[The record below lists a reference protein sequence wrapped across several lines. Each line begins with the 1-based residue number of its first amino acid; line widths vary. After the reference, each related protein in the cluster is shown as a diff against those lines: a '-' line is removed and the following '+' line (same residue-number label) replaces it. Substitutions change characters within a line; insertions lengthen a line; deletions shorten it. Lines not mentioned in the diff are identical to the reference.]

1 MSTITNNVSNAAS
14 TASAASAT
22 TSSNA
27 NTSTSVTDASDRF
40 LKLLVTQMQNQD
52 PLNPMDNAQVT
63 SQMAQINTVTGIEK
77 LNTTMGNMST
87 NFTQMQMLQGVSLVG
102 HGVLLEGS
110 KLAADSDGNAVGAY
124 ELSGAASKVSIEIK
138 SAAGKV
144 IDTIQKDTQASGQHD
159 FTWTPPE
166 GTDLKG
172 MTFNVK
178 ATSGSTAIGS
188 TNLMTDM
195 VDAVRTD
202 ATGLTVHLRN
212 NGETAY
218 SKVKA
223 LS

>member
-1 MSTITNNVSNAAS
+1 MTTVTN
-14 TASAASAT
+14 TATSAATSAT
-22 TSSNA
+22 SATA
-27 NTSTSVTDASDRF
+27 NTNKSTSVTDASDRF

-77 LNTTMGNMST
+77 LNTTMGTMST

-102 HGVLLEGS
+102 HGVLLEGNQ
-110 KLAADSDGNAVGAY
+110 LAADADGNAVGAY
-124 ELSGAASKVSIEIK
+124 ELSGSAGKVAIEIK

-144 IDTIQKDTQASGQHD
+144 IDTVQAGAQSSGQHG
-159 FTWTPPE
+159 FSWTPPE
-166 GTDLKG
+166 GSDLTG

-178 ATSGSTAIGS
+178 ATAGSTAIGS
-188 TNLMTDM
+188 TNLMSDV

-202 ATGLTVHLRN
+202 ASGLTVHLRN
-212 NGETAY
+212 NGETPY
-218 SKVKA
+218 SKVKT

>member
-1 MSTITNNVSNAAS
+1 MSTITNAVSTTS
-14 TASAASAT
+14 GASAT
-22 TSSNA
+22 TSTNA
-27 NTSTSVTDASDRF
+27 NTSTSTTDASDRF

-77 LNTTMGNMST
+77 LNTTMGTMST

-102 HGVLLEGS
+102 HGVLLEGNQ
-110 KLAADSDGNAVGAY
+110 LAADSSGNAVGAY
-124 ELSGAASKVSIEIK
+124 ELSGSASKVAIEIK
-138 SAAGKV
+138 SASGKV
-144 IDTIQKDTQASGQHD
+144 IDTVQAGTQASGQHG
-159 FTWTPPE
+159 FSWTPPE
-166 GTDLKG
+166 GTDLTG

-178 ATSGSTAIGS
+178 ATSGATAIGS
-188 TNLMTDM
+188 TNLMNDM

>member
-14 TASAASAT
+14 TASASS
-22 TSSNA
+22 SSNA

-77 LNTTMGNMST
+77 LNTTMGTMSAS
-87 NFTQMQMLQGVSLVG
+87 FTQMQMLQGVSLVG
-102 HGVLLEGS
+102 HGVLLEGN
-110 KLAADSDGNAVGAY
+110 KLAVDSEGNAAGAY

-138 SAAGKV
+138 NASGKV
-144 IDTIQKDTQASGQHD
+144 IDTVQAGTQSSGQHG
-159 FTWTPPE
+159 FSWTPPE
-166 GTDLKG
+166 GTELKG

-178 ATSGSTAIGS
+178 ATSGATAIGS
-188 TNLMTDM
+188 TNLMNDM

-212 NGETAY
+212 NGDTPY